1 MTGETNMGRQID
13 GTEVEVLLGEG
24 KGETGRE
31 ETEREKEKTS
41 QPLQKGSRKRDQEWA
56 ELVS

>member
-1 MTGETNMGRQID
+1 MNRQID